1 MPSLDWYNCPIVI
14 PYYGGKYELSKV
26 LVPLIPHHKRYVE
39 VFAGGLSMFF
49 RKHKVEWNVLNDI
62 DNNIINLYIC
72 VIKKHDKLVE
82 NLFWLPKSRKL
93 FLDFREEIKENK
105 KIEIPDPIQ
114 AAKYFYCI
122 RYSFNKLVHT
132 PFSMNKDMN
141 KDWDKEFKYSK
152 RFLGN
157 ATIEN
162 LDFETLFSKYIPREG
177 DFWYLDPPYFIAT
190 EKGNYYMNNFS
201 VEDHFRLK
209 GCVDKIDEYGGKFM
223 ISYDYRQE
231 VRDLYSKYNLQT
243 INLKYSGAT
252 HDARKTERKEYIVM
266 NYEPVSQVEMFKEK
280 KNEQKRR

>member
-1 MPSLDWYNCPIVI
+1 MPSSDWYNCPIVI
-14 PYYGGKYELSKV
+14 PYYGGKYQLSKS
-26 LVPLIPHHKRYVE
+26 LVPLIPHHKRYIE

-62 DNNIINLYIC
+62 DNNIVNLYMC
-72 VIKKHDKLVE
+72 VIKKHDELVE

-162 LDFETLFSKYIPREG
+162 LDFETLFSKYVPREE

-209 GCVDKIDEYGGKFM
+209 ECVDKIDEYGGKFM

-252 HDARKTERKEYIVM
+252 HDARKTERKEYVVM

-280 KNEQKRR
+280 KNEQKRK